1 MNEWN
6 TLEPMKSSYTGDS
19 LWPFHVFCNVSKV
32 PVTVSKNGDL
42 ELADEGMGPTSNGS
56 SPDWAELQNW
66 PSPYTE
72 HFLCRRQHLGFVGL

>member
-6 TLEPMKSSYTGDS
+6 NLEPMKSSCTGDS
-19 LWPFHVFCNVSKV
+19 LWSFHIFCNVSKV

-42 ELADEGMGPTSNGS
+42 ETADEGMGPTSNS
-56 SPDWAELQNW
+56 SPDWAELHSW

-72 HFLCRRQHLGFVGL
+72 HFLGRRQHLGFVEL